1 MKHRLI
7 VFHRF
12 AIIMPVIV
20 APSIVVLFWADWKA
34 KQMGT
39 LSFSAS
45 PAERRRRE
53 ELKSTGEIP
62 ADDSLAT
69 DGRQRM
75 TFIQMLQDF
84 AIQLDLMGLI
94 LIGFAFGLILLPITL
109 ARQATGRWNNP
120 SIIAMEVVGV
130 VCFILFVLWERFGTS
145 HPLMPRRIMMNKT
158 FLCAVG
164 IDVFYFMSGSLRSA
178 YLSSY
183 VYIVK
188 DL

>member
-1 MKHRLI
+1 
-7 VFHRF
+7 
-12 AIIMPVIV
+12 MPVIT
-20 APSIVVLFWADWKA
+20 APAIVVLYWADWRA
-34 KQMGT
+34 KNMGT

-45 PAERRRRE
+45 PAARRRHE
-53 ELKSTGEIP
+53 QLIASGHLSP
-62 ADDSLAT
+62 DDPLAA
-69 DGRQRM
+69 DGREKV
-75 TFIQMLQDF
+75 TFLQGLTSF
-84 AIQLDLMGLI
+84 AEQLDLGGLI

-109 ARQATGRWNNP
+109 ARQTGTSGGWRNP
-120 SIIAMEVVGV
+120 SYIAMEVVGV
-130 VCFILFVLWERFGTS
+130 ACFFFFILWERFGTN
-145 HPLMPRRIMMNKT
+145 HPLMPRRIMVNKT